1 MTTAIVLVP
10 AEGGGFNPLDFTQ
23 IGIMIWTWIIFLAAL
38 PFIWKVV
45 MGPISRSMLARDE
58 KVTAAIAAAES
69 AKTEA
74 ERARVAVEASLAE
87 ARTEAAKTVE
97 AARGRAEVRE
107 REILGEAKAAS
118 EKLLEHARS
127 EIRSEQAKAVAQI
140 RAQVVDLS
148 LAAAGKVLERK
159 VDAADDRRLVEQLV
173 AAAGSPAAAKAPAQ
187 PPPHPSGGRG

>member
-23 IGIMIWTWIIFLAAL
+23 LGIMIWTWIIFLAAL

-45 MGPISRSMLARDE
+45 MGPISKSMLARDE
-58 KVTAAIAAAES
+58 RATSAIAAAEA

-74 ERARVAVEASLAE
+74 EKARVAVEASLAE
-87 ARTEAAKTVE
+87 ARAEAAKTVE
-97 AARGRAEVRE
+97 AARVRAEARE
-107 REILGEAKAAS
+107 KELLGEAKAAS
-118 EKLLEHARS
+118 EKLLEQART

-140 RAQVVDLS
+140 RAQVVELS

-159 VDAADDRRLVEQLV
+159 VDAADDRRLVEELV
-173 AAAGSPAAAKAPAQ
+173 SASSAPVGKAPPGKPA
-187 PPPHPSGGRG
+187 GGRG

>member
-58 KVTAAIAAAES
+58 RAVSAIAAAEA
-69 AKTEA
+69 AKAEA
-74 ERARVAVEASLAE
+74 EKARVAVESSLAE
-87 ARTEAAKTVE
+87 ARLEAVKTVE
-97 AARGRAEVRE
+97 AARARAETRE
-107 REILGEAKAAS
+107 RELLSEAKAAS
-118 EKLLEHARS
+118 DKLLEQART

-140 RAQVVDLS
+140 RAQVVEIS

-173 AAAGSPAAAKAPAQ
+173 ASAATPEAAAGAKA
-187 PPPHPSGGRG
+187 GGRK

>member
-1 MTTAIVLVP
+1 MTTAMLLIP

-23 IGIMIWTWIIFLAAL
+23 LGILIWTWIIFLVAL

-45 MGPISRSMLARDE
+45 MGPVTRALLERDE
-58 KVTAAIAAAES
+58 KAASAIAGAEAAK
-69 AKTEA
+69 ADA
-74 ERARVAVEASLAE
+74 EKARVAVEASLAE
-87 ARTEAAKTVE
+87 ARAEAAKTIE
-97 AARGRAEVRE
+97 AARARGEVRE

-159 VDAADDRRLVEQLV
+159 VDAADDRRLVESLV
-173 AAAGSPAAAKAPAQ
+173 AASSAPAGKGA
-187 PPPHPSGGRG
+187 GGKA